1 LKIRRISAGV
11 AFIAA
16 GALVLTAC
24 SNEPSDNSSA
34 TAKPSASASEGATKT
49 GGTVTVSETN
59 EFFSFNSSTAN
70 GNTDINS
77 KISLATNSHLY
88 YIDDQLKVQHD
99 DSFAKTEKL
108 SDDPLTVKYTINE
121 GKKWSDGEPIDANDL
136 VLAWAVFSGFY
147 DDATYN
153 DAGEVTKGTPYFSYA
168 GSTLGLNLTDFPEIG
183 DDGRSITLKYSKP
196 FSDWEVALDL
206 DRPAHIVAKNAG
218 LADAAALTDLLKN
231 TPRGNPDAPKDNAPL
246 KKVADFYNTGFDS
259 KTLPSDPGLYLSS
272 GAYIVSDV
280 QEGQSVTLVPNPT
293 YDGDL
298 TAKLDSIVMR
308 TIADP
313 SAAISALK
321 NGEVDVVSPQAN
333 ADTLAALE
341 GVPGVQVHQGLQ
353 LAFDH
358 IDLNSS
364 GVFKDKNVR
373 EAFLKT
379 IPRQAILDAIIT
391 PLDPK
396 ATVLNSVLFVP
407 AQPGYDKTI
416 KTNGF
421 DKFTAPDIAGAKA
434 LLAGKTPTVRLL
446 YNVNNPN
453 RVDAFTLIAKSA
465 KEAGFKIDDQGD
477 PDWGSRLGNG
487 SYDASIFGWI
497 NSGVGVSGVPQI
509 YGTGQASNFNRVSDK
524 AADAQMNELIQTI
537 DPAAQVDLQVSIE
550 EKLGKTFTTLPFFQS
565 VGVDAVADRVKG
577 IDTYNPN
584 QNGVWWNTWEWS
596 VDDAS

>member
-1 LKIRRISAGV
+1 MKIRRLSAGV
-11 AFIAA
+11 AVIAA

-24 SNEPSDNSSA
+24 SNEPSDNASA
-34 TAKPSASASEGATKT
+34 SPSASSSGAASTT

-59 EFFSFNSSTAN
+59 EFFSFNPSTAN

-136 VLAWAVFSGFY
+136 VLAWAVFSGYY
-147 DDATYN
+147 DDAKT
-153 DAGEVTKGTPYFSYA
+153 DDSGEVVSGASYFSYA
-168 GSTLGLNLTDFPEIG
+168 GSTLGLGLTDFPEIG

-206 DRPAHIVAKNAG
+206 DRPAHVVAKNAG

-231 TPRGNPDAPKDNAPL
+231 TPRGNPDKPAKNDAL

-259 KTLPSDPGLYLSS
+259 KTLPSDPELYLSS
-272 GAYIVSDV
+272 GPYIVSDV
-280 QEGQSVTLVPNPT
+280 QEGQSVTLVPNKT
-293 YDGDL
+293 YDGDQ
-298 TAKLDSIVMR
+298 TPKLDSIVMR

-313 SAAISALK
+313 SAAITALK

-358 IDLNSS
+358 IDLNST

-407 AQPGYDKTI
+407 AQPGYAKTI
-416 KTNGF
+416 ETNGF
-421 DKFTAPDIAGAKA
+421 KDFVEPDIAGAKE
-434 LLAGKTPTVRLL
+434 LLGGKTPTVKLL
-446 YNVNNPN
+446 YNINNPN
-453 RVDAFTLIAKSA
+453 RVDAYTLIAKSA
-465 KEAGFKIDDQGD
+465 KEAGFKIVDEGD
-477 PDWGSRLGNG
+477 VDWGSRLGDG

-509 YGTGQASNFNRVSDK
+509 YGTGQSSNFNKMSDK
-524 AADAQMNELIQTI
+524 AADAQMSELIQTI
-537 DPAAQVDLQVSIE
+537 DPAAQEDLQVQIE
-550 EKLGKTFTTLPFFQS
+550 QKIGATFTTLPFFQS

-584 QNGVWWNTWEWS
+584 QNGVWWNTWEWT